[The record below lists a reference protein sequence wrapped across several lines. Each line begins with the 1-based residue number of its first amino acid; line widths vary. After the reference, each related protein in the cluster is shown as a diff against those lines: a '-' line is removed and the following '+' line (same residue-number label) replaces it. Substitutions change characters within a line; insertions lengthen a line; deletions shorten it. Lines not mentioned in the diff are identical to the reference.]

1 MQRHKGTALDT
12 IRLKQTLREGRV
24 AAGTWVFEFNTP
36 GIARLLA
43 STGVD
48 FVVYDMEHSGFGIDT
63 VRSLVAQS
71 RGLDLTVLVRPPAGE
86 YHLIA
91 PVLDLGAGG
100 VIVPKVETVS
110 DAIKVVRACRYYP
123 DGRRGAAFSI
133 AHDDFQPGEIAA
145 KIKTAND
152 AVVCGLLIETATGV
166 KNIDA
171 ILNVPGIDLIWVG
184 FLDLS
189 LSLGIPGQFTHP
201 GFEAAISCILQAGES
216 HGTPVGILADTP
228 GAAIER
234 VQQGFRCIS
243 YSGDLWLLQRA
254 LSEGIQAI
262 RLGLERHKDSKTAA
276 PTG

>member
-1 MQRHKGTALDT
+1 MQNPKGMVVDT
-12 IRLKQTLREGRV
+12 IRLKQTLREGGV

-43 STGVD
+43 SSGVD

-71 RGLDLTVLVRPPAGE
+71 RGLDLTILVRPPAGE

-91 PVLDLGAGG
+91 PLLDLGAGG
-100 VIVPKVETVS
+100 VIVPKVETAK
-110 DAIKVVRACRYYP
+110 DAARVANACRYYP
-123 DGRRGAAFSI
+123 DGHRGAAFSI
-133 AHDDFQPGEIAA
+133 AHDDFKPGDVAA
-145 KIKTAND
+145 KIKAANNS
-152 AVVCGLLIETATGV
+152 VVCGLLIETATGV

-216 HGTPVGILADTP
+216 HGTPVGILADSP
-228 GAAIER
+228 EAAIER
-234 VQQGFRCIS
+234 VRQGFRCMS

-254 LSEGIQAI
+254 LAEGIQAI
-262 RLGLERHKDSKTAA
+262 RQGLERGKDENAA
-276 PTG
+276 NPKE